1 MIQPSFRTLPGTT
14 MREIDHTE
22 ADQEV
27 LIRTYRPED
36 QPAVRRLYQSGRLI
50 GQVQP
55 DDDTADIEDITGSYL
70 ESERGHFWVAEV
82 EGRPVGII
90 GVWEDEADVAEIR
103 RLRVDPGYTAH
114 GVTTKLMETAL
125 AFCRREGYL
134 KVILDTRIEQGP
146 AMRLF
151 ERFAFQH
158 NRTRSI
164 GSKDLLEFYLDLY
177 HEPRGDEREC

>member
-1 MIQPSFRTLPGTT
+1 MSEL
-14 MREIDHTE
+14 EHTE

-27 LIRTYRPED
+27 LIRTYREQD

-55 DDDTADIEDITGSYL
+55 EDDASDIEDIHGSYL
-70 ESERGHFWVAEV
+70 EPERGHFWVAEIQD
-82 EGRPVGII
+82 RAVGII
-90 GVWEDEADVAEIR
+90 GVREDEQDVAEIR
-103 RLRVDPGYTAH
+103 RLRVDPAYIGR
-114 GVTTKLMETAL
+114 GVTTKLMETAV

-158 NRTRSI
+158 TRTRSI
-164 GSKDLLEFYLDLY
+164 GGKDLLEFYLDLY
-177 HEPRGDEREC
+177 HEPRAENRGQ

>member
-1 MIQPSFRTLPGTT
+1 MSEVNHMQ
-14 MREIDHTE
+14 

-55 DDDTADIEDITGSYL
+55 DDDTADIDDITGSYL
-70 ESERGHFWVAEV
+70 ESDRGHFWVAEI
-82 EGRPVGII
+82 ESRPVGII
-90 GVWEDEADVAEIR
+90 GVWQDEPDVAEIR
-103 RLRVDPGYTAH
+103 RLRVDPAYTGR

-158 NRTRSI
+158 TRTRSVA
-164 GSKDLLEFYLDLY
+164 GKDLHEFYLDLY
-177 HEPRGDEREC
+177 HEPRDHERQ